1 MIGSALTVL
10 DRVIGPIAVED
21 IRGKALDATDDNVA
35 SAIIGEDDVFAAED
49 SVTGV
54 APFDSGA
61 IADAIGRSAL
71 VVSGRVIGSVDADAV
86 HTPDP
91 TFDTV
96 TAASEKRACEDFA
109 SAAAESVANVSPCE
123 SGAIRVVDVIGST
136 LSIFARVVGTS
147 GAVARALADI
157 EATDDIHCTEVDA
170 TGDAVVSANAVGD
183 DVASLGAETVIK
195 LRSPEAGA
203 MADIISSAMVVLD
216 RLIGS
221 IDADDVHC
229 TEVDATGETVDSA
242 EAVDRDVACANEI
255 ATCDD
260 VASAADESLA
270 NAASVD
276 VVARGATADVTGSA
290 LAVFDRSVAP
300 IVDDDIDCTELN
312 AIGDTVASTNTAD
325 TSEDVSSPAAP
336 VVTDVAS
343 SVVGAIGFVLAVLDR
358 VLGSKVAAIFVD
370 TDGIDNT
377 ELEAAT
383 DTVASANAAGDDVAS
398 AADESLANVAS
409 VDVVARGATADVTGS
424 ALAVFD
430 RSVAPIVD
438 HDIDCTELNAIGD
451 TVASTNTA
459 DTSEDVSSRTAIEA
473 AETVIKVAFGIL
485 DVTGSA
491 AFAADVSI
499 SSSSELRG
507 TRCIFVFAH
516 SDATVSEAAAD
527 VITMLVEIPCSITSA
542 VSVNPEDNSGETL
555 VPLPSVAKPNS
566 TAVVTVVNVVA
577 RDVAV
582 PSIALEV
589 AVVAIVASFKLS
601 VTDDTIHELELKVL
615 SVSDDETDFVVST
628 PDAKDSVISVP
639 DANVISPVAMG
650 DIHVTVSEAV
660 IELENVGPSP

>member
-1 MIGSALTVL
+1 ME
-10 DRVIGPIAVED
+10 PI
-21 IRGKALDATDDNVA
+21 
-35 SAIIGEDDVFAAED
+35 
-49 SVTGV
+49 
-54 APFDSGA
+54 
-61 IADAIGRSAL
+61 
-71 VVSGRVIGSVDADAV
+71 
-86 HTPDP
+86 
-91 TFDTV
+91 V
-96 TAASEKRACEDFA
+96 TAAPAGIDSIKASVTNDIPGPELDETGGVDESENASDKDTA
-109 SAAAESVANVSPCE
+109 SAAAESEMKVTSAFTVFE
-123 SGAIRVVDVIGST
+123 SGIGTRGSC
-136 LSIFARVVGTS
+136 
-147 GAVARALADI
+147 ALEEI
-157 EATDDIHCTEVDA
+157 KCMDDIFCMRLDEA
-170 TGDAVVSANAVGD
+170 ESRVSSGNA
-183 DVASLGAETVIK
+183 
-195 LRSPEAGA
+195 AG
-203 MADIISSAMVVLD
+203 
-216 RLIGS
+216 
-221 IDADDVHC
+221 
-229 TEVDATGETVDSA
+229 
-242 EAVDRDVACANEI
+242 
-255 ATCDD
+255 
-260 VASAADESLA
+260 DESPPNL
-270 NAASVD
+270 ASVD

-358 VLGSKVAAIFVD
+358 VLGSTVAAIFVD
-370 TDGIDNT
+370 TDDIDNP
-377 ELEAAT
+377 ELDAAT
-383 DTVASANAAGDDVAS
+383 DTVASAGDDVAS

-438 HDIDCTELNAIGD
+438 HEIDCTELNAIGD

-485 DVTGSA
+485 DVTCSA
-491 AFAADVSI
+491 AFA
-499 SSSSELRG
+499 SSTELRV
-507 TRCIFVFAH
+507 TRYISVFAN

-527 VITMLVEIPCSITSA
+527 VISMPVEVPCSITSA

-615 SVSDDETDFVVST
+615 SVSDDATNFVVST
-628 PDAKDSVISVP
+628 PDTKDSVISVP